1 MFNYF
6 KMMRA
11 IKREAK
17 REVNADFK
25 AIMDELKENAKAP
38 IRTMREDEKLMIE
51 LAKLELYAKMNAEL
65 RNI

>member
-6 KMMRA
+6 KTMRA

-25 AIMDELKENAKAP
+25 AIMNELKENANAP
-38 IRTMREDEKLMIE
+38 VRTMREDEKLMIE